1 MIAFSLTKVTLTKKG
16 VILFNMFKRGLTGGI
31 TFLFLFSGTAFAL
44 EKDYEIA
51 LTKGTCKYDRR

>member
-1 MIAFSLTKVTLTKKG
+1 
-16 VILFNMFKRGLTGGI
+16 MFKRGLTGGI
-31 TFLFLFSGTAFAL
+31 VFLFLFSGTAFAL